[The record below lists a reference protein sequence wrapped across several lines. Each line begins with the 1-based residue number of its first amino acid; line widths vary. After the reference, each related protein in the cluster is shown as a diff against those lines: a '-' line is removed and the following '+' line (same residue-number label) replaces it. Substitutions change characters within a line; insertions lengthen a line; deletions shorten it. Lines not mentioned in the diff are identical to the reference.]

1 MKKIIVL
8 ILLFAYH
15 IGMNAQLGYWLRS
28 EFINLEPDITVG
40 YKYVQVEGEKIDND
54 KIQKNDSSR
63 SEGQVID
70 L

>member
-28 EFINLEPDITVG
+28 EFINLEPA
-40 YKYVQVEGEKIDND
+40 
-54 KIQKNDSSR
+54 IQ
-63 SEGQVID
+63 
-70 L
+70 